1 MLHPHPITPR
11 ALPSAADVFA
21 FELKQRILMNGAR
34 LAVAFTDSGARM
46 QNAMCRELFDA
57 TGEVFS
63 AGSFVRVGG

>member
-1 MLHPHPITPR
+1 MLHHHPITPR
-11 ALPSAADVFA
+11 ALSSAADVFA
-21 FELKQRILMNGAR
+21 FELKQQILMNGAR
-34 LAVAFTDSGARM
+34 MAASFTESGARM

>member
-1 MLHPHPITPR
+1 MLHPHLITPR

-21 FELKQRILMNGAR
+21 FELKQRILANGAR

-46 QNAMCRELFDA
+46 QNAMCRELFNA

-63 AGSFVRVGG
+63 AGLFVKVA